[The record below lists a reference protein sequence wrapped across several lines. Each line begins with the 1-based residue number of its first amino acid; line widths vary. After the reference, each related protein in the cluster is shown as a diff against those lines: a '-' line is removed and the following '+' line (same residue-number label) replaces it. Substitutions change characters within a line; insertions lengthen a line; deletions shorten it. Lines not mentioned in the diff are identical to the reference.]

1 MEYANIEL
9 KGTHAEIIETYGS
22 ANTFEIRIAGANK
35 IELLAIIRERFA
47 EVLEPF
53 RNLNYKQLV
62 PCTCEECALAPL
74 PEFHDYNKLLKLR
87 GKGTGSQC
95 PKSGKLVDISDLLRI
110 TEFVQG
116 EDEEVDDAEPVDPA
130 ALKTI
135 ELFLASSSELKTDR
149 EQVEIWVGRENK
161 KLVKKGVFLQLNL
174 WEDFLDAMSQT
185 RLQDE
190 YNKVVA
196 QSDIFISLF
205 ATKVGKYTEEE
216 FEVAHTHFKKAGKP
230 KYVYT
235 FFKDVKVNLSEVK
248 MDDLIEGWS

>member
-62 PCTCEECALAPL
+62 PCTCEECVPAPL
-74 PEFHDYNKLLKLR
+74 PEFHDYNKLLNLR

-216 FEVAHTHFKKAGKP
+216 FEVAHTHFKKA
-230 KYVYT
+230 
-235 FFKDVKVNLSEVK
+235 
-248 MDDLIEGWS
+248 